1 MGDLKK
7 SIDKNALFG
16 GGGRSFKSNKNK
28 SKKTKD
34 DEKPDKKI
42 IFLVHKKPL
51 NAACYDRCRLIC
63 LILMFFVFCW
73 GRLGSGDGGFG
84 GPLPRGLGPSPTPLR
99 SPQLGF
105 QREDPRL
112 SLTLLARPGR
122 WSRRGRGLDAETPP
136 LAPGWGGWSGC
147 RWQCQGLGP

>member
-1 MGDLKK
+1 MHFLGVGGEALKVIKTKAKRQKMMKNRTKK
-7 SIDKNALFG
+7 SF
-16 GGGRSFKSNKNK
+16 
-28 SKKTKD
+28 
-34 DEKPDKKI
+34 
-42 IFLVHKKPL
+42 FLYIKKPL

-84 GPLPRGLGPSPTPLR
+84 GPLPHGLGPSPTPLR

-112 SLTLLARPGR
+112 SLTLSARPGR

>member
-1 MGDLKK
+1 MHFLGVGGEALKVIKTKAKRQKMMKNRTKK
-7 SIDKNALFG
+7 SF
-16 GGGRSFKSNKNK
+16 
-28 SKKTKD
+28 
-34 DEKPDKKI
+34 
-42 IFLVHKKPL
+42 FLYIKKPL

-105 QREDPRL
+105 QPEDPRL
-112 SLTLLARPGR
+112 SLTLPARPGR
-122 WSRRGRGLDAETPP
+122 WSRR
-136 LAPGWGGWSGC
+136 
-147 RWQCQGLGP
+147 QGLGRRDPAFGSRVGWVSLAVPGPRPLKRR

>member
-1 MGDLKK
+1 MHFLGVGGEALKVIKTKAKRQKMMKNRTKK
-7 SIDKNALFG
+7 SF
-16 GGGRSFKSNKNK
+16 
-28 SKKTKD
+28 
-34 DEKPDKKI
+34 
-42 IFLVHKKPL
+42 FLYIKKPL

-73 GRLGSGDGGFG
+73 GRLGSGHGGFG
-84 GPLPRGLGPSPTPLR
+84 GPLPHGLGPSPTPLR

-112 SLTLLARPGR
+112 SLTLPARPGR